1 MRCWNCF
8 RALIRTPQIYWNK
21 EVLGCPEISDE
32 MFKWVLLMFNTCMEL
47 AAVLDKEHHDR
58 WHPIVWFLA
67 QQLRHEAEEWALEKA
82 RARR

>member
-1 MRCWNCF
+1 
-8 RALIRTPQIYWNK
+8 
-21 EVLGCPEISDE
+21 
-32 MFKWVLLMFNTCMEL
+32 MFKWVLLMFNTCIEL